1 MSKLPSVIAQHEAF
15 KLGLAAGLADRDW
28 CGDPDIA
35 KWRGYYFNLLL
46 GYNTRWVNEFPEFT
60 KQDRV
65 LLVQR
70 ALEQGDTLDKVDF
83 DAALAKV
90 QEDWDKG
97 IAV

>member
-1 MSKLPSVIAQHEAF
+1 MSKLPFEIAQQDAF
-15 KLGLAAGLADRDW
+15 KLGLAAGLAERDW
-28 CGDPDIA
+28 RGDPDIA
-35 KWRGYYFNLLL
+35 MWRGYYFNLLL

-70 ALEQGDTLDKVDF
+70 ALESGDSLDKVNYN
-83 DAALAKV
+83 AALRKV
-90 QEDWDKG
+90 QDDWDKG